1 MGGAVVLPALTDALN
16 HFFGPHFSAE
26 VESGGLGFHW
36 RGRSFGGL
44 ELSGMLEGDV
54 AWSALNTAHDVV
66 LEGLGEDGEHP
77 RALASA
83 HVDVQPVA
91 GGWQLRLLTPDGE
104 TLRQEVWRTS
114 T

>member
-1 MGGAVVLPALTDALN
+1 MHRRRFPDCAGIKRNPY
-16 HFFGPHFSAE
+16 E